1 MMELNGLKLYFKY
14 VRINYLSGLQ
24 YKGWPLQ
31 VISVLFTVVTE
42 PITVFLLF
50 WRFGSVGGW
59 TVERVMLVY
68 GLAVASFGLA
78 EVFSRGFDYFPWQ
91 IRTGEFDRILL
102 RPRSTFL
109 QIVAARFHV
118 HRISRAAGGIG
129 MVVWSLW
136 RLNVGFTAVN
146 TAKLALALAGGYLTY
161 TGVFVFTS
169 AISFWTLQALDW
181 IYIFTNVSY
190 QVVKSPPE
198 LLPKWLKSMFIYVMP
213 MMLFCY
219 YPAASVCGWGVP
231 DALGWL
237 ALPAGAVFLLLACL
251 MWKVGVKHYSSTGS

>member
-1 MMELNGLKLYFKY
+1 MNAIGLYLKY
-14 VRINYLSGLQ
+14 IRINYLSGLQ

-31 VISVLFTVVTE
+31 LLSVLFVVVTE

-50 WRFGSVGGW
+50 WRFGAVGGW

-68 GLAVASFGLA
+68 GIAVTSFGLA

-102 RPRSTFL
+102 RPRNTFL
-109 QIVAARFHV
+109 QIVAARFHM
-118 HRISRAAGGIG
+118 HRISRVAGGLM
-129 MVVWSLW
+129 MVIWSLHG
-136 RLNVGFTAVN
+136 LGVAMTAQN
-146 TAKLALALAGGYLTY
+146 TAKLLLALAGGYLTY

-169 AISFWTLQALDW
+169 AISFWTIQALDW
-181 IYIFTNVSY
+181 IYIFTNISY

-198 LLPKWLKSMFIYVMP
+198 LLPRWLKNAFIYIMP
-213 MMLFCY
+213 MMVFCY

-231 DALGWL
+231 EVMGWL
-237 ALPAGAVFLLLACL
+237 ALPVGAAFFGLSLL
-251 MWKVGVKHYSSTGS
+251 MWRVGVRHYASTGS

>member
-1 MMELNGLKLYFKY
+1 MNGLKLYFKY
-14 VRINYLSGLQ
+14 IRINYLSGLQ
-24 YKGWPLQ
+24 YKGWPFMVL
-31 VISVLFTVVTE
+31 SVLFTVVAE

-50 WRFGSVGGW
+50 WRFGNVGDW

-68 GLAVASFGLA
+68 GIAVTSFGLA

-102 RPRSTFL
+102 RPRTTFL
-109 QIVAARFHV
+109 QIVGARFHA
-118 HRISRAAGGIG
+118 HRLSRVIGGLV
-129 MVVWSLW
+129 MVVWASC
-136 RLNVGFTAVN
+136 RLGFDPN
-146 TAKLALALAGGYLTY
+146 LLNMMKLVFAFAGGYLTY

-181 IYIFTNVSY
+181 IYIFTNCSY

-198 LLPKWLKSMFIYVMP
+198 LLPRWLKNMFIYIMP

-219 YPAASVCGWGVP
+219 YPAASVFGWGVP
-231 DALGWL
+231 EILGWL
-237 ALPAGAVFLLLACL
+237 ALPAGAVFILLSML
-251 MWKVGVKHYSSTGS
+251 MWKVGVKHYASTGS